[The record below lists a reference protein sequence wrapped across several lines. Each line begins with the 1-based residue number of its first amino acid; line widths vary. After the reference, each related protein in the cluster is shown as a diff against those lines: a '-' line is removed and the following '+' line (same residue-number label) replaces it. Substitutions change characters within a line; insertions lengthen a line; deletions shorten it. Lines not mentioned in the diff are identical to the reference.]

1 MLPFLGFLSNPITK
15 LVADKV
21 IGAATHAM
29 EKKKIIRQ
37 AEIEATANI
46 DYAKIE
52 AQKAVHKA
60 EQAVLKQ
67 QVKSGEKSWKDEYL
81 TVVFT
86 ILLCCHF
93 VPQLQPSMM
102 AGWEMLS
109 TAPSEFWYIIMT
121 IVAGSFGVSTL
132 TKWKGK

>member
-37 AEIEATANI
+37 AEKEATANI

-67 QVKSGEKSWKDEYL
+67 QVKAGESSLKDEWITL
-81 TVVFT
+81 VFT
-86 ILLCCHF
+86 ILLICHF
-93 VPQLQPSMM
+93 IEPLQPSMM
-102 AGWEMLS
+102 RGWEMLG
-109 TAPSEFWYIIMT
+109 TAPDMFWIIMLT
-121 IVAGSFGVSTL
+121 IVGGSFGVNTVN
-132 TKWKGK
+132 KWKGK

>member
-67 QVKSGEKSWKDEYL
+67 QVKSGESSLKDEWITL
-81 TVVFT
+81 VFT
-86 ILLCCHF
+86 ILLICHF
-93 VPQLQPSMM
+93 IEPLQPSMM
-102 AGWEMLS
+102 RGWEMLG
-109 TAPSEFWYIIMT
+109 TAPDMCWVIMLT
-121 IVAGSFGVSTL
+121 IVGGSFGVNTVN
-132 TKWKGK
+132 KWKGK